1 VAALGVATNAVEL
14 EIDKVHIADAS
25 SDVRAQTENR
35 MLGRF
40 DTGNLDRSDV
50 GSRDRPLERLL
61 GDFPWFQ
68 RNESGG

>member
-1 VAALGVATNAVEL
+1 
-14 EIDKVHIADAS
+14 
-25 SDVRAQTENR
+25 